1 MKKQAVVAGFVLL
14 SFTLPLKATAA
25 SFTKFYV
32 FGDSLSDTGNV
43 FTATGGLVAPTTAI
57 PQEPP
62 YFQGRF
68 SNQQVWVDY
77 LGDQLGL
84 TPSPYITLN
93 PTIPNQGINF
103 AVGGASSGQG
113 NAVVPNAPLPG
124 VLEQVGLLTQPILQV
139 NQKLDPNAL
148 YAVWGGANDYVF
160 GQATN
165 ATQTAQNLSDAVGLL
180 ASSGAKNILVFNLP
194 DLGKI
199 PFAFATEQSNNLTAL
214 TNDHNNK
221 LAEELGKFS
230 NNSDLNLISVDV
242 FSLFNQVQAN
252 PGKFGFKDVTNPCL
266 VGNFQTI
273 ISVCP
278 QPNDYLFFDSVHPTT
293 GVHQLVA
300 NAALAAIEAKSVPE
314 PAINLGILALG
325 AFGAVGVVKRQQKRS
340 AGRIFDAQLALADSL
355 SDRCNTPASTLLPRG
370 DATRT

>member
-1 MKKQAVVAGFVLL
+1 MKKQAIAAGFVLL
-14 SFTLPLKATAA
+14 SFMLPLKASAA
-25 SFTKFYV
+25 SFSKFYV

-43 FTATGGLVAPTTAI
+43 FAATGGLVAPTTAI
-57 PQEPP
+57 PQDPP

-93 PTIPNQGINF
+93 PAIPNQGINF

-124 VLEQVGLLTQPILQV
+124 VLEQVGLLTQPILQA

-165 ATQTAQNLSDAVGLL
+165 TTQTVQNLSDAVGLL

-199 PFAFATEQSNNLTAL
+199 PLALATGQSNNLTAL
-214 TNDHNNK
+214 TNEHNK
-221 LAEELGKFS
+221 ELAEELDKFS
-230 NNSDLNLISVDV
+230 NNPDLNLISVNV
-242 FSLFNQVQAN
+242 SSLFNQIQAN
-252 PGKFGFKDVTNPCL
+252 PGEFGFQNVTNPCV

-273 ISVCP
+273 ISVCS
-278 QPNDYLFFDSVHPTT
+278 QPNDYLFYDSVHPTT
-293 GVHQLVA
+293 
-300 NAALAAIEAKSVPE
+300 NAHKLIADTALAAIEAKSVPE
-314 PAINLGILALG
+314 PSINLGILALG
-325 AFGAVGVVKRQQKRS
+325 AFGAVGVLKRQQKRS
-340 AGRIFDAQLALADSL
+340 VLVSVGRVVDAQLSHTTVQ
-355 SDRCNTPASTLLPRG
+355 N
-370 DATRT
+370 

>member
-1 MKKQAVVAGFVLL
+1 MKKQAVAAGFVLL
-14 SFTLPLKATAA
+14 SFMLPFKASAA
-25 SFTKFYV
+25 SFSKFYV

-43 FTATGGLVAPTTAI
+43 FAATGGLVAPTTAI
-57 PQEPP
+57 PQYPP

-68 SNQQVWVDY
+68 SNDRVWVDY
-77 LGDQLGL
+77 LGDELGL

-124 VLEQVGLLTQPILQV
+124 VLEQVGLLTQA
-139 NQKLDPNAL
+139 NQKLDPDAL

-165 ATQTAQNLSDAVGLL
+165 TAQTVQNLSDAVGLL
-180 ASSGAKNILVFNLP
+180 ASAGAKNILVFNLP

-199 PFAFATEQSNNLTAL
+199 PLASATGISSNLTAL
-214 TNDHNNK
+214 TNEHNK
-221 LAEELGKFS
+221 ELADELDKYS

-242 FSLFNQVQAN
+242 FSLFNQVEAN
-252 PGKFGFKDVTNPCL
+252 PGKFGFQDVATPCV

-273 ISVCP
+273 ISVCSE
-278 QPNDYLFFDSVHPTT
+278 PNNYLFFDSVHPTT
-293 GVHQLVA
+293 NAHKLVA
-300 NAALAAIEAKSVPE
+300 DAALAAIEAKSVPE
-314 PAINLGILALG
+314 PTVNLGILALG
-325 AFGAVGVVKRQQKRS
+325 AFGAVGVLKRQQKRS
-340 AGRIFDAQLALADSL
+340 ADRVFDAQLSHTTVE
-355 SDRCNTPASTLLPRG
+355 N
-370 DATRT
+370 

>member
-1 MKKQAVVAGFVLL
+1 MKKQAVAAGFILL
-14 SFTLPLKATAA
+14 SFMLPLKASAA

-57 PQEPP
+57 PQDPP

-68 SNQQVWVDY
+68 SNDQVWVDY

-84 TPSPYITLN
+84 KPSPYITLN
-93 PTIPNQGINF
+93 TTIPNQGINF

-124 VLEQVGLLTQPILQV
+124 VLEQVGLLTQPILQG

-165 ATQTAQNLSDAVGLL
+165 AAQTVQNLSNAVGLL

-199 PFAFATEQSNNLTAL
+199 PFAFAGLSSNLTGL
-214 TNDHNNK
+214 TNDHNK
-221 LAEELGKFS
+221 RLAEELGKFS

-242 FSLFNQVQAN
+242 FSLFNQVQVN
-252 PGKFGFKDVTNPCL
+252 PGKFGFQDVANPC
-266 VGNFQTI
+266 VIGNFQTI

-293 GVHQLVA
+293 GVHKLVA
-300 NAALAAIEAKSVPE
+300 DTALAAIEAKSVPE
-314 PAINLGILALG
+314 PAINLGILAVG
-325 AFGAVGVVKRQQKRS
+325 AFGGVGMLKRQQKR
-340 AGRIFDAQLALADSL
+340 AALITADRVFDGQLSHTTVE
-355 SDRCNTPASTLLPRG
+355 N
-370 DATRT
+370 

>member
-1 MKKQAVVAGFVLL
+1 MKKQAIAAGFVLL
-14 SFTLPLKATAA
+14 SFMLPLKASAA
-25 SFTKFYV
+25 SFSKFYV

-43 FTATGGLVAPTTAI
+43 FAATGGLVAPTTAI
-57 PQEPP
+57 PQDPP

-93 PTIPNQGINF
+93 PAIPNQGINF

-124 VLEQVGLLTQPILQV
+124 VLEQVGLLTQPILQA

-165 ATQTAQNLSDAVGLL
+165 TTQTVQNLSDAVGLL

-199 PFAFATEQSNNLTAL
+199 PLALATGQSNNLTAL
-214 TNDHNNK
+214 TNEHNK
-221 LAEELGKFS
+221 ELAEELDKFS
-230 NNSDLNLISVDV
+230 NNPDLNLISVNV
-242 FSLFNQVQAN
+242 SSLFNQIQSN
-252 PGKFGFKDVTNPCL
+252 PGEFGFQNVTNPCV

-273 ISVCP
+273 ISVCS
-278 QPNDYLFFDSVHPTT
+278 QPNDYLFYDSVHPTT
-293 GVHQLVA
+293 
-300 NAALAAIEAKSVPE
+300 NAHKLIADTALAAIEAKSVPE
-314 PAINLGILALG
+314 PSINLGILALG
-325 AFGAVGVVKRQQKRS
+325 AFGAVGVLKRQQKRS
-340 AGRIFDAQLALADSL
+340 VLVSVGRVVDAQLSHTTVQ
-355 SDRCNTPASTLLPRG
+355 N
-370 DATRT
+370 

>member
-1 MKKQAVVAGFVLL
+1 MKKQAVAAGFVLL
-14 SFTLPLKATAA
+14 SFMLPLKASAA
-25 SFTKFYV
+25 IFTNFYV

-57 PQEPP
+57 PQDPP

-68 SNQQVWVDY
+68 SNERVWVDY
-77 LGDQLGL
+77 LGEQLGL
-84 TPSPYITLN
+84 KPSPYTTLN
-93 PTIPNQGINF
+93 TTIPNQGINF

-113 NAVVPNAPLPG
+113 NAVVPSAPLPG
-124 VLEQVGLLTQPILQV
+124 VLEQVGLLTQPILQA

-165 ATQTAQNLSDAVGLL
+165 AAQTVQNLSDAVGLL

-199 PFAFATEQSNNLTAL
+199 PFAFATGLSSNLTGL
-214 TNDHNNK
+214 TNDHNTR
-221 LAEELGKFS
+221 LAEEIDKFS

-252 PGKFGFKDVTNPCL
+252 PGDFGFKDVATPCIIGTL
-266 VGNFQTI
+266 QTI
-273 ISVCP
+273 TSVCS

-293 GVHQLVA
+293 GVHKLVA
-300 NAALAAIEAKSVPE
+300 DTALAAIDAKSVPE

-325 AFGAVGVVKRQQKRS
+325 AFGALGMLKRQQKRAAVVS
-340 AGRIFDAQLALADSL
+340 EVQVVDAQLSHTTVE
-355 SDRCNTPASTLLPRG
+355 N
-370 DATRT
+370 

>member
-1 MKKQAVVAGFVLL
+1 MKKQAIAAGFVLL
-14 SFTLPLKATAA
+14 SFMLPLKASAA
-25 SFTKFYV
+25 SFSKFYV

-43 FTATGGLVAPTTAI
+43 FAATGGLVAPTTAI
-57 PQEPP
+57 PQDPP

-93 PTIPNQGINF
+93 PAIPNQGINF

-124 VLEQVGLLTQPILQV
+124 VLEQVGLLTQPILQA

-165 ATQTAQNLSDAVGLL
+165 TTQTVQNLSDAVGLL

-199 PFAFATEQSNNLTAL
+199 PLALATGQSNNLTAL
-214 TNDHNNK
+214 TNEHNK
-221 LAEELGKFS
+221 ELAEELDKFS
-230 NNSDLNLISVDV
+230 NNPDLNLISVDV
-242 FSLFNQVQAN
+242 SSLFNQIQVN
-252 PGKFGFKDVTNPCL
+252 PGEFGFQNVTNPCV

-273 ISVCP
+273 ISVCS
-278 QPNDYLFFDSVHPTT
+278 QPNDYLFYDSVHPTT
-293 GVHQLVA
+293 NAHKLIA
-300 NAALAAIEAKSVPE
+300 DAALAAIEAKSVPE

-325 AFGAVGVVKRQQKRS
+325 AFGAVGVLKRQQKRS
-340 AGRIFDAQLALADSL
+340 LLVSAGRVVDAQLSHTTVE
-355 SDRCNTPASTLLPRG
+355 N
-370 DATRT
+370 

>member
-1 MKKQAVVAGFVLL
+1 MKKQAIAAGFVLL
-14 SFTLPLKATAA
+14 SFMLPLKASAA
-25 SFTKFYV
+25 SFSKFYV

-43 FTATGGLVAPTTAI
+43 FAATGGLVAPTTAI
-57 PQEPP
+57 PQDPP

-93 PTIPNQGINF
+93 PAIPNQGINF

-124 VLEQVGLLTQPILQV
+124 VLEQVGLLTQPILQA

-165 ATQTAQNLSDAVGLL
+165 TTQTVQNLSDAVGLL

-199 PFAFATEQSNNLTAL
+199 PLALATGQSNNLTAL
-214 TNDHNNK
+214 TNEHNK
-221 LAEELGKFS
+221 ELAEELDKFS
-230 NNSDLNLISVDV
+230 NNPDLNLISVDV
-242 FSLFNQVQAN
+242 SSLFNQIQVN
-252 PGKFGFKDVTNPCL
+252 PGEFGFQNATNPCV

-273 ISVCP
+273 ISVCS
-278 QPNDYLFFDSVHPTT
+278 QPNDYLFYDSVHPTT
-293 GVHQLVA
+293 NAHKLIA
-300 NAALAAIEAKSVPE
+300 DAALAAIEAKSVPE

-325 AFGAVGVVKRQQKRS
+325 AFGAVGVLKRQQKRS
-340 AGRIFDAQLALADSL
+340 LLVSAGRVVDAQLSHTTVE
-355 SDRCNTPASTLLPRG
+355 N
-370 DATRT
+370 

>member
-1 MKKQAVVAGFVLL
+1 MKKQAVAAGFVLL
-14 SFTLPLKATAA
+14 SFMLPLKASAA
-25 SFTKFYV
+25 SFTNFYV

-43 FTATGGLVAPTTAI
+43 FAATGGLVAPTTAI
-57 PQEPP
+57 PQAPP

-68 SNQQVWVDY
+68 SNERVWVDY
-77 LGDQLGL
+77 LGEQLGL
-84 TPSPYITLN
+84 KPSPYITLN
-93 PTIPNQGINF
+93 TTIPNQGINF

-113 NAVVPNAPLPG
+113 NAVVPSAPLPG
-124 VLEQVGLLTQPILQV
+124 VLEQVGLLTQPILQA

-160 GQATN
+160 SQATDT
-165 ATQTAQNLSDAVGLL
+165 AQTVQNLSDSVGLL

-199 PFAFATEQSNNLTAL
+199 PFAFATGLSSNLTGL
-214 TNDHNNK
+214 TNDHNTR

-242 FSLFNQVQAN
+242 FSLFNEVQAN
-252 PGKFGFKDVTNPCL
+252 PGKFGFKDVANPCV

-293 GVHQLVA
+293 GVHKLVA
-300 NAALAAIEAKSVPE
+300 ETTLAAINAKSVPE

-325 AFGAVGVVKRQQKRS
+325 AFGAIGMLKRQQKRAAVVS
-340 AGRIFDAQLALADSL
+340 VVRVVDAQLSHTTVE
-355 SDRCNTPASTLLPRG
+355 N
-370 DATRT
+370 

>member
-1 MKKQAVVAGFVLL
+1 MKKQAVAAGFVLL
-14 SFTLPLKATAA
+14 SFMLPVKASAA
-25 SFTKFYV
+25 SFSKFYV

-43 FTATGGLVAPTTAI
+43 FAATGGLVAPTTAI
-57 PQEPP
+57 PQDPP
-62 YFQGRF
+62 YFKGRF
-68 SNQQVWVDY
+68 SNDQVWVDY

-93 PTIPNQGINF
+93 PSIPNQGINF

-124 VLEQVGLLTQPILQV
+124 VLEQVGLLTQPILQA

-165 ATQTAQNLSDAVGLL
+165 TTQTVQNLSNAVGLL

-199 PFAFATEQSNNLTAL
+199 PLAFATGSSSNLTAL
-214 TNDHNNK
+214 TNEHNQE

-230 NNSDLNLISVDV
+230 NNSGLNLISVDV
-242 FSLFNQVQAN
+242 FSLFNQIQAN
-252 PGKFGFKDVTNPCL
+252 PGKFGFQDVTTPCV

-273 ISVCP
+273 ISVCS

-293 GVHQLVA
+293 GVHKLVA
-300 NAALAAIEAKSVPE
+300 DAALAAIEAKSVPE

-325 AFGAVGVVKRQQKRS
+325 AFGAIGVLKRQQKRL
-340 AGRIFDAQLALADSL
+340 ALGATDRVVDAQLSHTTVE
-355 SDRCNTPASTLLPRG
+355 N
-370 DATRT
+370 

>member
-1 MKKQAVVAGFVLL
+1 MKKQAVAAGFVLL
-14 SFTLPLKATAA
+14 SLMLPLRVSAA
-25 SFTKFYV
+25 SFNKFYV

-57 PQEPP
+57 PQSPP

-68 SNQQVWVDY
+68 SNDRVWVDY
-77 LGDQLGL
+77 LGEQLGL
-84 TPSPYITLN
+84 KPSPYITLN
-93 PTIPNQGINF
+93 TTIPNQGINF

-124 VLEQVGLLTQPILQV
+124 VLEQVGLLTQPILQA
-139 NQKLDPNAL
+139 NQKLDPNAI

-160 GQATN
+160 GQASN
-165 ATQTAQNLSDAVGLL
+165 AIQTVQNLSNAVGLL

-199 PFAFATEQSNNLTAL
+199 PFASATGLSSNLTSL
-214 TNDHNNK
+214 TNDHNK
-221 LAEELGKFS
+221 RLAEELGKFS

-242 FSLFNQVQAN
+242 FSLFNQVEAN
-252 PGKFGFKDVTNPCL
+252 PGKFGFKDVTNPCV

-273 ISVCP
+273 ISVCS

-293 GVHQLVA
+293 GAHKLVA
-300 NAALAAIEAKSVPE
+300 DAALAAIEAKSVPE
-314 PAINLGILALG
+314 PAINLGILAVG
-325 AFGAVGVVKRQQKRS
+325 TFGAVGVLKRQQKRS
-340 AGRIFDAQLALADSL
+340 ALMTADRVFDAQLSHTTVE
-355 SDRCNTPASTLLPRG
+355 N
-370 DATRT
+370 

>member
-1 MKKQAVVAGFVLL
+1 MKKQAVAAGFVLL
-14 SFTLPLKATAA
+14 SFMLPLKASAA
-25 SFTKFYV
+25 NFSKFYV

-43 FTATGGLVAPTTAI
+43 FAATGGLVAPTTAI

-77 LGDQLGL
+77 LGDELGL

-124 VLEQVGLLTQPILQV
+124 VLEQVGLLTQPTLQA
-139 NQKLDPNAL
+139 NQKLDPDAL

-165 ATQTAQNLSDAVGLL
+165 TTQTVQNLSDAVGLL
-180 ASSGAKNILVFNLP
+180 ALSGAKNILVFNLP

-199 PFAFATEQSNNLTAL
+199 PLASAIPGLSSNLTAL
-214 TNDHNNK
+214 TNKHNK
-221 LAEELGKFS
+221 ELADELGKYS
-230 NNSDLNLISVDV
+230 KNSDLNLISVDV
-242 FSLFNQVQAN
+242 FSLFNQVEAN
-252 PGKFGFKDVTNPCL
+252 PEKFGFQNVTTPCV
-266 VGNFQTI
+266 VGNLQTT
-273 ISVCP
+273 ISVCS

-293 GVHQLVA
+293 GVHKLVA
-300 NAALAAIEAKSVPE
+300 DAALAAIEAKSIPE
-314 PAINLGILALG
+314 PTINLGILALG
-325 AFGAVGVVKRQQKRS
+325 AFGVVGVLKRQQKRS
-340 AGRIFDAQLALADSL
+340 TDQVFDAQLSHTTVK
-355 SDRCNTPASTLLPRG
+355 N
-370 DATRT
+370 

>member
-1 MKKQAVVAGFVLL
+1 MKKQAVAVGFVLL
-14 SFTLPLKATAA
+14 SFMLPLKASAA
-25 SFTKFYV
+25 NFSKFYV

-43 FTATGGLVAPTTAI
+43 FAATGGLVAPTTAI

-124 VLEQVGLLTQPILQV
+124 VLEQVGLLTQPTLQA
-139 NQKLDPNAL
+139 NQKLDPDAL
-148 YAVWGGANDYVF
+148 YAIWGGANDYVF

-165 ATQTAQNLSDAVGLL
+165 TTQTVQNLSDAVGLL

-199 PFAFATEQSNNLTAL
+199 PLASATPGLSSNLTAL
-214 TNDHNNK
+214 TNEHNK
-221 LAEELGKFS
+221 ELADELGKYS

-242 FSLFNQVQAN
+242 FSLFNQVEAN
-252 PGKFGFKDVTNPCL
+252 PGKFGFQDVTTPCV
-266 VGNFQTI
+266 VGNLQTT
-273 ISVCP
+273 ISVCS

-293 GVHQLVA
+293 NAHKLIA
-300 NAALAAIEAKSVPE
+300 DAALAAIEAKSVPE

-325 AFGAVGVVKRQQKRS
+325 AFGAIGVLKRQQKRS
-340 AGRIFDAQLALADSL
+340 ADRVFDAQLSHTIVE
-355 SDRCNTPASTLLPRG
+355 N
-370 DATRT
+370 